1 MEKKKSK
8 GLLGSLFAPKQN
20 SGCCNIQFE
29 EITDKQNI
37 KEEKVKDDSENMDN
51 DNKDNVESEK
61 GNNTC
66 CCGSC

>member
-1 MEKKKSK
+1 MEKKKTK
-8 GLLGSLFAPKQN
+8 GLFGGLFAPKQN

-51 DNKDNVESEK
+51 DNKDNPESEK
-61 GNNTC
+61 GSC
-66 CCGSC
+66 GCGSC

>member
-8 GLLGSLFAPKQN
+8 GLFGGLFAPKQN

-37 KEEKVKDDSENMDN
+37 KEKK
-51 DNKDNVESEK
+51 
-61 GNNTC
+61 
-66 CCGSC
+66 